1 MADLWDVY
9 DSLRYRF
16 GRKATS
22 VAAARKAIE
31 DEVERAALEKYSGI
45 INVIDNAKGLGVTL
59 HVATRATCAE
69 HIEAGDDK
77 PEAHSLLNHRGNDRG

>member
-31 DEVERAALEKYSGI
+31 DSIRA
-45 INVIDNAKGLGVTL
+45 D
-59 HVATRATCAE
+59 
-69 HIEAGDDK
+69 EAGKWREALGWALDTLYQMDGTRDSLRGYPPYVK
-77 PEAHSLLNHRGNDRG
+77 ARALLSRPEASDD